1 MVKEMAKDIESMKF
15 IYDIRVRDLTY
26 AYDKFEN
33 QDPENLEDTVF
44 VLGRKLSLGLDYMD
58 NVEVFFTLMGLSEKF
73 LKFAEKHDLL
83 VRDTIRDD
91 LYDFSEYEP
100 KPHCP
105 SDYVGQ
111 PVNHDRTWIIK
122 EKISR
127 NVSDYSFFDRIRNF
141 EKDVSDF
148 ITYSD
153 SVFEDYN
160 DFFKDFDDERVDFLT
175 MVKEIQKMY

>member
-1 MVKEMAKDIESMKF
+1 MAKNIERMKL
-15 IYDIRVRDLTY
+15 IYDTRVRDLVY
-26 AYDKFEN
+26 AYDKFKN
-33 QDPENLEDTVF
+33 QEPENLEDTVF

-58 NVEVFFTLMGLSEKF
+58 NVEVFFNLMGLSEKF
-73 LKFAEKHDLL
+73 LKFAEIHDLL
-83 VRDTIRDD
+83 VRDTLSEDE
-91 LYDFSEYEP
+91 YMYTEYEP

-111 PVNHDRTWIIK
+111 PVNHDRGWIIK

-127 NVSDYSFFDRIRNF
+127 HVSDYRFFDRIRNF

-160 DFFKDFDDERVDFLT
+160 DFFKDFDNERVDFLT
-175 MVKEIQKMY
+175 MVMEIQKM